1 MPKDQKAGDLRH
13 LPFGAMS
20 VDKAKAEAERQKKM
34 KKFTVD
40 ASKGGKR

>member
-1 MPKDQKAGDLRH
+1 MPKNQMGGAFGH

-40 ASKGGKR
+40 PTKGSKK

>member
-1 MPKDQKAGDLRH
+1 MPKNQKAGDLRH
-13 LPFGAMS
+13 LPFGSLS

-40 ASKGGKR
+40 PGKKKG